1 MSTRSWRVMLVEAQ
15 WQHWNWHMC
24 YPMHAA
30 AEVARRHLL
39 RDVLA
44 VSRGTAILKVKN
56 VTGRIT
62 NWVVI

>member
-1 MSTRSWRVMLVEAQ
+1 MLVESQ

-30 AEVARRHLL
+30 AEVARRRLL

-44 VSRGTAILKVKN
+44 VSRGTAILNVKN
-56 VTGRIT
+56 GMFVEVRFKSVYLISFQ
-62 NWVVI
+62 